1 MTPENAVET
10 LRRQVRAT
18 QRVAALR
25 QRRAE
30 QGLVRLE
37 LYVHP
42 DDHAAVKAVA
52 QALTQQRSCKPA
64 CTPAPRK
71 PIGSCTIRHPARLPG
86 GARHGKEC
94 VRGRGRGSLLG

>member
-1 MTPENAVET
+1 VNPENAVET

-64 CTPAPRK
+64 CTPAPESNRILYNQT
-71 PIGSCTIRHPARLPG
+71 PGAVAGRSTTWQGMCTWSRARE
-86 GARHGKEC
+86 H
-94 VRGRGRGSLLG
+94 LLG

>member
-1 MTPENAVET
+1 MNPENAVET

-42 DDHAAVKAVA
+42 DDHAAIKAVA

-64 CTPAPRK
+64 CTPSPEK
-71 PIGSCTIRHPARLPG
+71 Q
-86 GARHGKEC
+86 
-94 VRGRGRGSLLG
+94 

>member
-1 MTPENAVET
+1 MHM
-10 LRRQVRAT
+10 RAHT
-18 QRVAALR
+18 CLAALR

-64 CTPAPRK
+64 CTPSPEK
-71 PIGSCTIRHPARLPG
+71 Q
-86 GARHGKEC
+86 
-94 VRGRGRGSLLG
+94 

>member
-1 MTPENAVET
+1 MTPENAIET
-10 LRRQVRAT
+10 LRSMVRAT

-42 DDHAAVKAVA
+42 DDRAAVKSVA

-64 CTPAPRK
+64 CRSA
-71 PIGSCTIRHPARLPG
+71 
-86 GARHGKEC
+86 
-94 VRGRGRGSLLG
+94 

>member
-1 MTPENAVET
+1 MT
-10 LRRQVRAT
+10 AT

-52 QALTQQRSCKPA
+52 QALTQRRLFNQNCVQPHQ
-64 CTPAPRK
+64 K
-71 PIGSCTIRHPARLPG
+71 PIQS
-86 GARHGKEC
+86 
-94 VRGRGRGSLLG
+94 

>member
-1 MTPENAVET
+1 MT
-10 LRRQVRAT
+10 AT

-42 DDHAAVKAVA
+42 DDRAAVKSVA

-64 CTPAPRK
+64 CRSA
-71 PIGSCTIRHPARLPG
+71 
-86 GARHGKEC
+86 
-94 VRGRGRGSLLG
+94 

>member
-1 MTPENAVET
+1 MTPENAIET
-10 LRRQVRAT
+10 LRSQVRAT

-42 DDHAAVKAVA
+42 DDRAAVKSVV

-64 CTPAPRK
+64 CRSA
-71 PIGSCTIRHPARLPG
+71 
-86 GARHGKEC
+86 
-94 VRGRGRGSLLG
+94 

>member
-1 MTPENAVET
+1 MS
-10 LRRQVRAT
+10 T

-52 QALTQQRSCKPA
+52 QALTQRRSSNQNCVQPHQ
-64 CTPAPRK
+64 K
-71 PIGSCTIRHPARLPG
+71 PIQS
-86 GARHGKEC
+86 
-94 VRGRGRGSLLG
+94 

>member
-1 MTPENAVET
+1 MS
-10 LRRQVRAT
+10 T

-42 DDHAAVKAVA
+42 DDHAAVKAMA
-52 QALTQQRSCKPA
+52 KALSDQRQCKSDRAKTQS
-64 CTPAPRK
+64 K
-71 PIGSCTIRHPARLPG
+71 PIQS
-86 GARHGKEC
+86 
-94 VRGRGRGSLLG
+94 

>member
-1 MTPENAVET
+1 MT
-10 LRRQVRAT
+10 AT

-37 LYVHP
+37 LYLHP

-52 QALTQQRSCKPA
+52 QALTQQRSSNRNSTQTIAEPIQSHHPRA
-64 CTPAPRK
+64 SVTPPRVA
-71 PIGSCTIRHPARLPG
+71 G
-86 GARHGKEC
+86 
-94 VRGRGRGSLLG
+94 